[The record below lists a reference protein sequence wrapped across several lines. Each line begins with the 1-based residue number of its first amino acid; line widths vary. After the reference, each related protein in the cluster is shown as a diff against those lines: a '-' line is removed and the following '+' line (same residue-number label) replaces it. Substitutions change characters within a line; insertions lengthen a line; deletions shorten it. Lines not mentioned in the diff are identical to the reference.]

1 MLSLILSNRPY
12 ANEHV
17 YILARPWRHRMV
29 DDISGARAIRSRG
42 MHDVGLG
49 VKTIGDTFTNF
60 VGSTDP
66 QRNRH
71 VEKPLEHEYDPE
83 FCGYGAHTSP
93 VSSDADTDSV
103 SKLRFTPPVQTLP
116 KASASMG
123 GHRSPTPPTARWAWS
138 KSSNGDDDNYR
149 GVVGDCSDAVVRH
162 VRRTTN
168 TCCRAHVA
176 NEVRACFGVI
186 MREAMEPAFLNDVVN
201 DILQ

>member
-42 MHDVGLG
+42 MHDIGLG

-71 VEKPLEHEYDPE
+71 VDNTH
-83 FCGYGAHTSP
+83 GRTHTSP

-103 SKLRFTPPVQTLP
+103 SKLRFTPPVQTFP

-123 GHRSPTPPTARWAWS
+123 GHRSPTPPTARWTWS
-138 KSSNGDDDNYR
+138 TSSDGDDDNYR